1 MVYRNPLIDFLKAY
15 GPSEA
20 ANNLFDE
27 HVTNAAV
34 RYGVEPFYV
43 HNDLIDEIEANFRAD
58 NPKSVVL
65 TGTAGDG
72 KTYLCRKLYERLG
85 GSAEDFREA
94 GDIKRMETPGGKK
107 LTIIK
112 DLSELREVDKEQEL
126 SVIARAFNG
135 GEPDRVFLFAANDGQ
150 LLKFWRDY
158 VDNHPHAA
166 DVFHAIRWMLKEERA
181 DHEDLPGLRLEN
193 LSRQPNAA
201 LFDKVIDAVLE
212 HPDWQQCEGC
222 PVAHQ
227 APRCPILENRDRLWG
242 QDTDTF
248 RQRLKAS
255 ITLASANDR
264 HLPMRQL
271 FLLVANILLGDKVGN
286 GLLTCYKAQTRAHH
300 HNYAATNPYDNALG
314 LNLRA
319 SYQGIYAA
327 FTTLAAFGIGQET
340 NKTVDTLLLEA
351 QPTEWH
357 QAYVANDPIYGAP
370 LLEDE
375 RCTYLRGSS
384 DQYGPLL
391 DAMDSQ
397 RRRLFFTLPD
407 DAASDQLDPWQ
418 LTVRRNGHKYLEL
431 QATLNNR
438 GDIAPVLRDIAKGLN
453 RIFTGTM
460 TEESGAIWFAMPPGN
475 VNVRAGR
482 VMEHPEIK
490 ILRGQAGMPLITID
504 AGGVNQRP
512 RLILIEKKAETPLAS
527 IDLKPVLFEYIIRV
541 ANGSLPASF
550 SRQCFEELKHFRL
563 KAVAALTHLNG
574 EDPDDSDLGLVTLD
588 LNTGRLNASPL
599 TVDDA
604 P

>member
-1 MVYRNPLIDFLKAY
+1 MAYRNPLIDFLKAY

-27 HVTNAAV
+27 HVTNAAA
-34 RYGVEPFYV
+34 RYGVEPFHV
-43 HNDLIDEIEANFRAD
+43 HNDLIDAIEDNFRSH

-94 GDIKRMETPGGKK
+94 GEIKRMRTPGGKK

-126 SVIARAFNG
+126 SVIARAFTG

-158 VDNHPHAA
+158 VDNHSHAA
-166 DVFHAIRWMLKEERA
+166 QVFDGIRWMLKEERP

-201 LFDKVIDAVLE
+201 LFDKVIDAVLD
-212 HPDWQQCEGC
+212 HPGWQQCDGC
-222 PVAHQ
+222 PVAH
-227 APRCPILENRDRLWG
+227 APPRCPILENRDRLWG
-242 QDTDTF
+242 QDDATF
-248 RQRLKAS
+248 RRRLKDA

-271 FLLVANILLGDKVGN
+271 FLLVSNILLGDSVN
-286 GLLTCYKAQTRAHH
+286 HDLLTCNKAQIRAR
-300 HNYAATNPYDNALG
+300 NGQYAAVNPYDNALG
-314 LNLRA
+314 LNLRL

-327 FTTLAAFGIGQET
+327 FTTLASFGIGQET
-340 NKTVDTLLLEA
+340 NKTIDTLLLEA
-351 QPTEWH
+351 QPEAWH
-357 QAYVANDPIYGAP
+357 QAYIANDPLYGAP

-375 RCTYLRGSS
+375 RCTYRRGSS
-384 DQYGPLL
+384 DQYDSLL
-391 DAMDSQ
+391 RAMESQ
-397 RRRLFFTLPD
+397 RRRLFFTLPED
-407 DAASDQLDPWQ
+407 TPSHQLEPWQ
-418 LTVRRNGHKYLEL
+418 LTVLHNGTKYLEL
-431 QATLNNR
+431 QSTLNNNAEDPAIVR
-438 GDIAPVLRDIAKGLN
+438 EIVKGLN

-460 TEESGAIWFAMPPGN
+460 AEESNSLWFAMPPGN

-482 VMEHPEIK
+482 VMEHRAIK
-490 ILRGQAGMPLITID
+490 ILRGQTGMPFVTVD
-504 AGGVNQRP
+504 NGGVNHRP
-512 RLILIEKKAETPLAS
+512 RLVLMHKKDAEPLAV
-527 IDLKPVLFEYIIRV
+527 IELKPLLFEYIVRV
-541 ANGSLPASF
+541 AQGSLPTSF
-550 SRQCFEELKHFRL
+550 SRECFEEIKYFRL
-563 KAVAALTHLNG
+563 KAVAALTDLNG
-574 EDPDDSDLGLVTLD
+574 DEPMDSDLELVTLD

-599 TVDDA
+599 TVEDT